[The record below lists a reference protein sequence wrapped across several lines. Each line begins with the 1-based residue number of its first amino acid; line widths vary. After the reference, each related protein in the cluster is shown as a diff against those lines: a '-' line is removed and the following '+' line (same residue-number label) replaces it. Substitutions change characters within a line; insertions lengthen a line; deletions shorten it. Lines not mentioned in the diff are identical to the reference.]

1 MRWSQYF
8 YLAILFFQCFGCH
21 QEKWQERPGVWY
33 YQNPLGKRIIQSE
46 IDAYGSSLIDGL
58 GGLQQ
63 RVSRL
68 VFGAYIHVFT
78 YRCNFLSIPLLKYI
92 SSTVFPHI
100 WISRFSA
107 QANMLAQFLKK
118 SGKFKFWGN
127 TVEDMY
133 FKKGIL
139 KKLHL

>member
-68 VFGAYIHVFT
+68 VFGAYIHTRT
-78 YRCNFLSIPLLKYI
+78 YTYVHVWTLLTVCYSYDICQKCRRLQDFLSYHQTGFLSVYMVVYLI
-92 SSTVFPHI
+92 
-100 WISRFSA
+100 FSKRCSA
-107 QANMLAQFLKK
+107 
-118 SGKFKFWGN
+118 
-127 TVEDMY
+127 VRR
-133 FKKGIL
+133 
-139 KKLHL
+139 